1 MAAYVLRVLDCTY
14 SVLVTLGNVAQSW
27 LVVVEFYVWKLNFN
41 VEEYSEK
48 FRVFWTG
55 SRSISYRRTVRA
67 FPGTVPL
74 NRPAPGAI
82 PEPVRYL
89 GPGTLPDQS

>member
-1 MAAYVLRVLDCTY
+1 M
-14 SVLVTLGNVAQSW
+14 TLENVAQSW

-41 VEEYSEK
+41 VEEYSEN

-55 SRSISYRRTVRA
+55 SRSISYGRTVRA

-74 NRPAPGAI
+74 NTPAPGAS
-82 PEPVRYL
+82 PEPVSYL